1 MLVDAPTSLDL
12 FSTSQTKFD
21 LYERQSR
28 RIREAKL
35 VRCAYNAPYFAF
47 QIKLAHYGVSQGC
60 CNHWDCPRCG
70 AIRAKTEYG
79 RMVTGIESLA
89 KDSPL
94 YMLTITCRGKE
105 IASEYADQNYGK
117 WTNRFLTAFRTR
129 VKRSS
134 GKWCYVAVT
143 ERQKRGHPHSHIL
156 TTANPRDL
164 HNETI
169 LKYWTAGK
177 KRGTSEYITV
187 LRSDWIQDAVIRAGL
202 GEQYDISL
210 VRSAQGASRYAA
222 KYLFKDTMFEGDWPK
237 GWKRIRYSNNFPK
250 LPEIVTDAFPLI
262 DFRDWHLLSRRS
274 AFVTVSDPLILND
287 VRHHL
292 SHGDT
297 IVQLK

>member
-1 MLVDAPTSLDL
+1 MLSETPASLDL
-12 FSTSQTKFD
+12 FSTSQTSFD

-28 RIREAKL
+28 RIRDAKL
-35 VRCAYNAPYFAF
+35 ARCTYNAPYFAY

-70 AIRAKTEYG
+70 AIRAKEEYG
-79 RMVTGIESLA
+79 RMVTGIESIA
-89 KDSPL
+89 QTDPL

-105 IASEYADQNYGK
+105 ITSEYADANYGE
-117 WTNRFLTAFRTR
+117 WTNRFLTSFRTR
-129 VKRSS
+129 VKRAS

-143 ERQKRGHPHSHIL
+143 ERQTRGHPHSHIL
-156 TTANPRDL
+156 TTANPGDL
-164 HNETI
+164 HNETV
-169 LKYWTAGK
+169 LKCWTTGK
-177 KRGTSEYITV
+177 KKGQSEYITV
-187 LRSDWIQDAVIRAGL
+187 LRSDWLQNAVVGAGL

-222 KYLFKDTMFEGDWPK
+222 KYLFKDTMFKGDWPK

-250 LPEIVTDAFPLI
+250 LPEIKTDAFPLI
-262 DFRDWHLLSRRS
+262 DFRDWRLLSRRS
-274 AFVTVSDPLILND
+274 AFVTVTDPLILND